1 MKIKVPV
8 LLAAAFLAVTAFAQT
23 PPAKPTF
30 IKGDLNIRFNTRQL
44 NSDGKIK
51 EGVSDVYT
59 LNVNVADSAL
69 FRGTIEHR
77 PTIPGTFSVAQAG
90 QLTYAIDCD
99 VVNPANPA
107 QTRNVGKIFG
117 TIPVDENNVYRYT
130 DGNVRVSVFG
140 IGAAKGF
147 ESKFSGL
154 ALGKPPVK
162 SEGIIDKVKKEAL
175 SFTKQVNGKAVAIS
189 VSKYDKMEFQQHVL
203 ASGPVQ
209 IYPEVTVNGVLIY
222 DYGRSAWYFQNVTIS
237 YAVDGRRMQDSLT
250 GNIRWI
256 ESASR
261 KTNGEGEYQ
270 FDIRVNE
277 PPPSEASVF
286 AAPSDESAFFATDD
300 LVTSLVGTMKYKDTM
315 SGDTVVGSAVT
326 IGLTGN
332 KLTKQQTMYLCKLL
346 FLSTI
351 VPLNAE

>member
-1 MKIKVPV
+1 MKIKA
-8 LLAAAFLAVTAFAQT
+8 LAFIASIFAISAFAQT
-23 PPAKPTF
+23 PAQSSKPTF
-30 IKGDLNIRFNTRQL
+30 IKGDLNIRFNTRKTE
-44 NSDGKIK
+44 DGKIK

-59 LNVNVADSAL
+59 LNVNVSDSSL

-77 PTIPGTFSVAQAG
+77 PTIPGTFGVAQTG
-90 QLTYAIDCD
+90 QLTYALDCD
-99 VVNPANPA
+99 VINPANVS
-107 QTRNVGKIFG
+107 QTRNVGKLFG
-117 TIPVDENNVYRYT
+117 TIPVDQNNVYRFS
-130 DGNVRVSVFG
+130 DGSLRVSVFG

-154 ALGKPPVK
+154 ALGKPPAK
-162 SEGIIDKVKKEAL
+162 SEGIIDRMKKEAL
-175 SFTKQVNGKAVAIS
+175 NFRNSKGVSIS

-209 IYPEVTVNGVLIY
+209 IYPEVTVNGSLIY
-222 DYGRSAWYFQNVTIS
+222 DYGRSAWFFQNVTVT
-237 YAVDGRRMQDSLT
+237 YAVDGRRLQDSLT
-250 GNIRWI
+250 GNIRWV
-256 ESASR
+256 ESANRRS
-261 KTNGEGEYQ
+261 NGEGEYQ

-277 PPPSEASVF
+277 PPPSEAAVF

-300 LVTSLVGTMKYKDTM
+300 LITSLVGTMKYKDTM
-315 SGDTVVGSAVT
+315 SGDSVISSSVT

-346 FLSTI
+346 FLSAV

>member
-1 MKIKVPV
+1 MKIKVPA
-8 LLAAAFLAVTAFAQT
+8 LLAAAFFSATAFAQT
-23 PPAKPTF
+23 PPTKPTF
-30 IKGDLNIRFNTRQL
+30 IKGDLNIRFNSRQL

-51 EGVSDVYT
+51 EGVSDIYT
-59 LNVNVADSAL
+59 LNVNVSDSSL
-69 FRGTIEHR
+69 FRGTIEQL
-77 PTIPGTFSVAQAG
+77 PTIPGTFSVAQKG
-90 QLTYAIDCD
+90 QLTYALDCD
-99 VVNPANPA
+99 VINPANPT
-107 QTRNVGKIFG
+107 QTRNVGKLYG
-117 TIPVDENNVYRYT
+117 TIPVDENNVYRFS
-130 DGNVRVSVFG
+130 DGTVRVSVFG

-154 ALGKPPVK
+154 ALGKPPQK

-175 SFTKQVNGKAVAIS
+175 SFTKEVNGKSVAIS

-209 IYPEVTVNGVLIY
+209 IYPEVTVNGALIY
-222 DYGRSAWYFQNVTIS
+222 DYGRAAWYFQNVTVS

-256 ESASR
+256 ESANR
-261 KTNGEGEYQ
+261 KTTGEGEYQ

-286 AAPSDESAFFATDD
+286 AAPSDEAAFFATDD
-300 LVTSLVGTMKYKDTM
+300 LIASLVGTMKYKDTM
-315 SGDTVVGSAVT
+315 NGDSVVASSVT

-346 FLSTI
+346 FLSAI